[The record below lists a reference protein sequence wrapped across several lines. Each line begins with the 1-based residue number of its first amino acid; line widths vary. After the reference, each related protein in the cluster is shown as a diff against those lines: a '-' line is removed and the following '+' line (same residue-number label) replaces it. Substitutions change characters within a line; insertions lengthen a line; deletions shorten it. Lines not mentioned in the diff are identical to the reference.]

1 MLISSFAFNYFVQY
15 VTFNLYM
22 KNFRIIPRLDIK
34 NGLLVKGIN
43 LEGLRVLGNP
53 FDFAK
58 KYYLD
63 GADEICYV
71 DIVSSLYGTKNLS
84 KFVKKTAES
93 NFIPLT
99 VGGGIENLTDINE
112 MLLNGADKICLNS
125 AFVKNIKLLKLASKK
140 FGSSTITAIV
150 EITKIDDKLFITSNN
165 GRELHHI
172 NPLDWIRKLQD
183 QGAGEIIITSVIDEG
198 LNKGFNLKILDS
210 LSKVLKI
217 PFLIHGGLGNKYH
230 IYDIAAKSSASGV
243 LISSFFHYNYLYCS
257 NLNFKNK
264 IGNFDYIANTNKFVY
279 KKNVFLE
286 IKSFLKKKK
295 ISVRL

>member
-1 MLISSFAFNYFVQY
+1 
-15 VTFNLYM
+15 M

-84 KFVKKTAES
+84 KFIKKTAES

-99 VGGGIENLTDINE
+99 VGGGIKNLNDIDE
-112 MLLNGADKICLNS
+112 ILLNGADKICLNS
-125 AFVKNIKLLKLASKK
+125 TLIKNIKLLKLASKK

-150 EITKIDDKLFITSNN
+150 EITKIEDKLFITSNN
-165 GRELHHI
+165 GRELHYI
-172 NPLDWIRKLQD
+172 NPLDWIKKLQD
-183 QGAGEIIITSVIDEG
+183 QGAGEIIITSVVDEG
-198 LNKGFNLKILDS
+198 LNKGFNLKILDN
-210 LSKVLKI
+210 LSKILKI
-217 PFLIHGGLGNKYH
+217 PFLIHGGLGHKNH
-230 IYDIAAKSSASGV
+230 IYDIAINSSASGV
-243 LISSFFHYNYLYCS
+243 LISSLFHYNYLYFS

-264 IGNFDYIANTNKFVY
+264 IGNFDYISNTSKLVNKR
-279 KKNVFLE
+279 NIFLE

-295 ISVRL
+295 INVRL